1 MAEEK
6 LRLMKIAVYAIA
18 LNEKHFIN
26 RWYTSAREAD
36 FVIIADTGSTD
47 GSIDLARDLGIN
59 IVPIHVKPWRFD
71 EAKNMALDLVPKTY
85 DVAVSLDMDE
95 VLLPGWKDKLEA
107 SWQHDATI
115 LNHRYRNNTNPWQ
128 WHSKIH
134 NRNHCRWIGAVHETL
149 LWSIPEKQLWNAD
162 IYLDEQQDT
171 KKSRANYIELLHLK
185 IDEGDKDWKTFY
197 FLANEYATR
206 GDLASAIEQRT
217 HAYSLCIDSPVSK
230 SYVAKNIAN
239 NYLQMG
245 NTTDAERWFIQSVED
260 SNERES
266 WYAYARYLYQTAQ
279 WERCLDASQRCL
291 EVQQQRDGYT
301 YDVHAWGEDPYD
313 LAAISA
319 YNLEKYEL
327 ALEYGTVA
335 TIKAPGN
342 ERLARNLAYYRE
354 KAKTL

>member
-1 MAEEK
+1 M
-6 LRLMKIAVYAIA
+6 
-18 LNEKHFIN
+18 
-26 RWYTSAREAD
+26 
-36 FVIIADTGSTD
+36 
-47 GSIDLARDLGIN
+47 
-59 IVPIHVKPWRFD
+59 
-71 EAKNMALDLVPKTY
+71 
-85 DVAVSLDMDE
+85 
-95 VLLPGWKDKLEA
+95 
-107 SWQHDATI
+107 
-115 LNHRYRNNTNPWQ
+115 
-128 WHSKIH
+128 
-134 NRNHCRWIGAVHETL
+134 HETL